1 MTSPHLIV
9 FVVTQIP
16 LDNPTSSDEFI
27 PNPVRPPWIRPARKK
42 NPPVPRS
49 TPSMESPPQDTS
61 EFPSDHMSF
70 AQASTPFS
78 LITSLSPVMSTLS
91 QREYSAGTTSSSGP
105 LLDPAGG
112 AGAGAGAGGGQKL
125 FMPSEELMSIF
136 GDSDLDVAGLF
147 PPSAFSGFTMDR
159 LGDAPYGENL
169 ARHGSQGSDE
179 MAEFVSSS

>member
-1 MTSPHLIV
+1 V

-16 LDNPTSSDEFI
+16 LDSPTSSDEFI

-49 TPSMESPPQDTS
+49 TPCMESPPQDTS
-61 EFPSDHMSF
+61 ELASDHIAF

-78 LITSLSPVMSTLS
+78 LISSLSPVMSTLS
-91 QREYSAGTTSSSGP
+91 QREYSAGTTTSSSGP

-112 AGAGAGAGGGQKL
+112 VGPGGGQNL
-125 FMPSEELMSIF
+125 FIPSEELMSIF

-147 PPSAFSGFTMDR
+147 PPSAFPGFTMDR

-169 ARHGSQGSDE
+169 ARHGSQGLDE
-179 MAEFVSSS
+179 MAEFVYSP